1 MFNLNGGN
9 EEEEERTVHVPYH
22 WPMEVGFSENH
33 ILVKISFINTNFSLL
48 REYHKSLCIINEENW
63 EFGMIVI
70 KCMLWKKKES

>member
-48 REYHKSLCIINEENW
+48 RECHKS
-63 EFGMIVI
+63 
-70 KCMLWKKKES
+70 